1 MLCRWRPRPRA
12 RNRPGYGRCRL
23 RAASDEGLPDT
34 TPVRATWR
42 TGSVALKTGHGD
54 ARKGNPGPQ
63 GLDGPTSYHGTRAP
77 ARSARPARTGRAAI
91 VGLAPDGVGTVVV
104 RFGDVPVVVVCVV
117 VVAEVVVAV
126 IVEVVAAAMTAQA
139 IPTPLASK
147 TARTRPTTSAFVRP
161 VVTKTPPLRA
171 QPPEVL

>member
-1 MLCRWRPRPRA
+1 MLNWRHFSSPHADFELRATRA
-12 RNRPGYGRCRL
+12 RQTPRLAQGRQQALCAPW
-23 RAASDEGLPDT
+23 RASGT
-34 TPVRATWR
+34 
-42 TGSVALKTGHGD
+42 ALKTGPGD
-54 ARKGNPGPQ
+54 AIQGNPSPQ
-63 GLDGPTSYHGTRAP
+63 GLEGPTSCHGARAP
-77 ARSARPARTGRAAI
+77 ARSARPARTGQAAI

-126 IVEVVAAAMTAQA
+126 IVEVVAAVMTAQA
-139 IPTPLASK
+139 MPTPLASK